1 MYEYKLDIK
10 QLPRCMSCDTINS
23 VIEEETDELNE
34 LGKQGWELIS
44 SYTYQ
49 ETDSYPRTFRFLYLK
64 RLIKDNNQKIN
75 KEL

>member
-10 QLPRCMSCDTINS
+10 QLPKCMPLDINS

-75 KEL
+75 KEI

>member
-10 QLPRCMSCDTINS
+10 QLPRCIDTINS

-49 ETDSYPRTFRFLYLK
+49 ETDSYQRIFRFLYLK

-75 KEL
+75 KEI